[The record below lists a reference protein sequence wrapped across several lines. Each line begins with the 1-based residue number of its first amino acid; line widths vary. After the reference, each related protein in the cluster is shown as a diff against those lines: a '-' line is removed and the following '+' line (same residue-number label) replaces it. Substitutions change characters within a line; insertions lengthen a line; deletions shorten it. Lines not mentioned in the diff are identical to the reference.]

1 MWATS
6 WWEIT
11 ISFNS
16 NSTRMYLCFCICVFV
31 FVCLYW
37 FIFVFV
43 YLHCGPI
50 AGTMV
55 GSPFTFIHLNYIPF
69 LPNIYK
75 RCWTSFS
82 GCYIYKPKVKYCIR
96 EFRVVGNSWFPL
108 SHSSPTFDSFS
119 FFFAHLS
126 PLSHLP
132 PLPPTTGPLPLYPF
146 TFSPLL
152 WYFIWICPLWNNSVK
167 SNGQTKVAKC
177 WNPVWK
183 DKNVLCLGFQYEV
196 VGGDT
201 NGIFYFLFS
210 TRSSRWSPPAR
221 FQNRRKILAVFALAL
236 SVFSKTILAVWFPC
250 CFPKPF
256 HFVQG
261 TYRSLFWFSFV
272 FFLIC

>member
-1 MWATS
+1 M
-6 WWEIT
+6 
-11 ISFNS
+11 
-16 NSTRMYLCFCICVFV
+16 
-31 FVCLYW
+31 
-37 FIFVFV
+37 
-43 YLHCGPI
+43 HCGPL

-108 SHSSPTFDSFS
+108 SHSSPTFDSFLS
-119 FFFAHLS
+119 SLPSPFVAFTPFA
-126 PLSHLP
+126 PK
-132 PLPPTTGPLPLYPF
+132 GPLPLYPF

-152 WYFIWICPLWNNSVK
+152 WYFIWFWPLWNNSVK

-177 WNPVWK
+177 WNPVSK

-210 TRSSRWSPPAR
+210 TRSSWWSPPAR
-221 FQNRRKILAVFALAL
+221 FQNRRK
-236 SVFSKTILAVWFPC
+236 TLAVWCPLLFP
-250 CFPKPF
+250 CFPKQF
-256 HFVQG
+256 WLFGSLAVSQNHFILYKEP
-261 TYRSLFWFSFV
+261 TDHYFDFPLFSF
-272 FFLIC
+272 

>member
-16 NSTRMYLCFCICVFV
+16 NFTRMYLCFCICVFV
-31 FVCLYW
+31 FEYLYW

-43 YLHCGPI
+43 YLHCGPL

-108 SHSSPTFDSFS
+108 SHSSPTFDSF
-119 FFFAHLS
+119 LS
-126 PLSHLP
+126 S
-132 PLPPTTGPLPLYPF
+132 
-146 TFSPLL
+146 LL
-152 WYFIWICPLWNNSVK
+152 ICPLCRIYPLCPP
-167 SNGQTKVAKC
+167 QA
-177 WNPVWK
+177 
-183 DKNVLCLGFQYEV
+183 LCLFTPSPSPLYF
-196 VGGDT
+196 DT
-201 NGIFYFLFS
+201 LFD
-210 TRSSRWSPPAR
+210 
-221 FQNRRKILAVFALAL
+221 F
-236 SVFSKTILAVWFPC
+236 
-250 CFPKPF
+250 
-256 HFVQG
+256 G
-261 TYRSLFWFSFV
+261 LFETTV
-272 FFLIC
+272 

>member
-16 NSTRMYLCFCICVFV
+16 NFTQMYLCFCICVFV
-31 FVCLYW
+31 FEYLYW

-43 YLHCGPI
+43 YLHCGPL

-108 SHSSPTFDSFS
+108 SHSSPTFDSFLS
-119 FFFAHLS
+119 SLPSPFVAFTPFA
-126 PLSHLP
+126 PK
-132 PLPPTTGPLPLYPF
+132 GPLPLYPF

-152 WYFIWICPLWNNSVK
+152 WYFIWFWPQCKIKLANKGRQMLK
-167 SNGQTKVAKC
+167 S
-177 WNPVWK
+177 
-183 DKNVLCLGFQYEV
+183 
-196 VGGDT
+196 
-201 NGIFYFLFS
+201 
-210 TRSSRWSPPAR
+210 
-221 FQNRRKILAVFALAL
+221 
-236 SVFSKTILAVWFPC
+236 
-250 CFPKPF
+250 
-256 HFVQG
+256 
-261 TYRSLFWFSFV
+261 SFKR
-272 FFLIC
+272 